1 MGCFGAG
8 FGVERSCF
16 VFLGRWVVLAAF
28 ACVDRLTLGVRCW
41 DICIYLI

>member
-28 ACVDRLTLGVRCW
+28 ACVDRLTLVLGVG
-41 DICIYLI
+41 IYVFI